1 MLCWNILG
9 SHHIFSGTESSSK
22 THYDLLRLLDCCIKI
37 PWISSRDWGIET
49 PRLFLWLSSTGI
61 NLSDIIARQFLDCSL
76 ALNFFRFFSSFSS
89 FISFPLTLSFSAS
102 LIHSYAQSLPL
113 SLWFY
118 LHIYNFFWCLLYSKR
133 HFLVRFFSWRSW
145 HSLQPFIQ
153 TQDIVLL
160 TNGELFSYILA
171 APFFAPCLD
180 NHSHPKNLHF
190 LTLLPTSF
198 TFFSISLR
206 HSSMSNLCLYTSRF
220 ISFSRN
226 APAL

>member
-89 FISFPLTLSFSAS
+89 FISFPLTLSFSTS

-113 SLWFY
+113 SLSLWFY
-118 LHIYNFFWCLLYSKR
+118 LHIYNFFGAFCIQKDIFWSVF
-133 HFLVRFFSWRSW
+133 FLGDLDIRF
-145 HSLQPFIQ
+145 
-153 TQDIVLL
+153 
-160 TNGELFSYILA
+160 
-171 APFFAPCLD
+171 
-180 NHSHPKNLHF
+180 NHSF
-190 LTLLPTSF
+190 
-198 TFFSISLR
+198 
-206 HSSMSNLCLYTSRF
+206 RF
-220 ISFSRN
+220 KISFC
-226 APAL
+226 